1 MADRAVRRTG
11 PPRAVA
17 LLLPLPVLPLPENAQ
32 MSTADTRAAV
42 AGPIQVTFAGI
53 SHVAFT
59 VTDLDA
65 SQRFYTE
72 VLDFVVVMD
81 VGYGRICMHPG
92 TGFTLTLLKHEGAH
106 GGSFTELSTGLDHL
120 GLVASSREELEA
132 WERRF
137 DEHGVT
143 YTPIRDM
150 EMGHHLN
157 FRDPDGIALEF
168 DAPNELAMKAQRVL
182 ASGQTTPAEIAAF
195 VAEHFGPDYVPGS
208 HPSN

>member
-1 MADRAVRRTG
+1 MGAADAPAV
-11 PPRAVA
+11 VA
-17 LLLPLPVLPLPENAQ
+17 
-32 MSTADTRAAV
+32 R
-42 AGPIQVTFAGI
+42 PIQVTFTGV

-92 TGFTLTLLKHEGAH
+92 TGFALSLLRHEGAH
-106 GGSFTELSTGLDHL
+106 GGPFTELRTGLDHL

-132 WERRF
+132 WERHF

-182 ASGQTTPAEIAAF
+182 ASGHTTPAEIAAF
-195 VAEHFGPDYVPGS
+195 VAEHFGPEYVPAS
-208 HPSN
+208 RPSN

>member
-1 MADRAVRRTG
+1 M
-11 PPRAVA
+11 
-17 LLLPLPVLPLPENAQ
+17 
-32 MSTADTRAAV
+32 
-42 AGPIQVTFAGI
+42 VTFAGV

-65 SQRFYTE
+65 SERFYTE

-92 TGFTLTLLKHEGAH
+92 TGFTLGLIRHEGAH

-150 EMGHHLN
+150 EMGYHLN
-157 FRDPDGIALEF
+157 FRDPDGIALEL
-168 DAPNELAMKAQRVL
+168 DAPNELCDEGPTRLGIRTDDPRGDCRVRSRTL
-182 ASGQTTPAEIAAF
+182 RPRLRPYGEGVAGGVLVEHIPGQ
-195 VAEHFGPDYVPGS
+195 HQ
-208 HPSN
+208 

>member
-1 MADRAVRRTG
+1 
-11 PPRAVA
+11 
-17 LLLPLPVLPLPENAQ
+17 
-32 MSTADTRAAV
+32 MSAADTRAAV